1 MKTMISIAAL
11 ALVLSTAHAKEPN
24 GFRAGAAKV
33 DITPAKSGMMPGD
46 TIRDS
51 LNVRALV
58 IGNGTTCAVLVG
70 VDQGGIRDEAARDAI
85 TRSAQASG
93 CPTANIVVS
102 ATHTHSGS
110 NRNIMDPKG
119 DPSPQRVAD
128 AIVTAVSEASKAMR
142 PAKIGYGTGQLD
154 ININRDL
161 FAGGQWLQGPNAE
174 GPSDKTLAVLQ
185 VVGEDDLPIAV
196 YMNYAMHPI
205 HFYLSGVVS
214 ADVPGDAAR
223 YVENRFGGDTV
234 AIFAQGAAGDQ
245 NPNRLQAMYDLIE
258 NRAGIANANDKKVSR
273 PGFWIESAREHNIN
287 TTLTAGMAKPV
298 PKERLAA
305 YRAAIAREDA
315 LVAAKGALMGE
326 TVLDIMRFG
335 TPTFQTDG
343 TIAGGSEM
351 IQCPGRDRTDR
362 DDPVREGALPPYA
375 DGAPVSIKE
384 GMLRIGDVYVAS
396 INGEVYNE
404 IATRLKN
411 EAPASKLMMTTLA
424 NGMAN
429 SGYIYSNAA
438 SPHLTFQVISSR
450 LKPGCAEDKIVNAGT
465 RLIGQLQR

>member
-1 MKTMISIAAL
+1 
-11 ALVLSTAHAKEPN
+11 
-24 GFRAGAAKV
+24 
-33 DITPAKSGMMPGD
+33 
-46 TIRDS
+46 
-51 LNVRALV
+51 
-58 IGNGTTCAVLVG
+58 
-70 VDQGGIRDEAARDAI
+70 
-85 TRSAQASG
+85 
-93 CPTANIVVS
+93 
-102 ATHTHSGS
+102 
-110 NRNIMDPKG
+110 MDPKG

-273 PGFWIESAREHNIN
+273 PGFWIEAAREHNIN

-343 TIAGGSEM
+343 SIAGGSEM

-362 DDPVREGALPPYA
+362 DDPVREGALPPYT